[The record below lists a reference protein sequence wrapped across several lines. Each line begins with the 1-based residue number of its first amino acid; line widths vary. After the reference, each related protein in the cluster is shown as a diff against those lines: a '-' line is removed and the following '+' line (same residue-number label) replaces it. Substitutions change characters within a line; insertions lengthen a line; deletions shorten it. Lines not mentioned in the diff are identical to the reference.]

1 MMFPVNTGQ
10 HWSLLVL
17 KTATLELY
25 SIDSGYGKIFAHSD
39 LQYAPFISTLEKVLK
54 LNNRAITRSPKRLPC
69 TVQPNGFD
77 CGYHVVINAHSLADF
92 VVNEGHDDEDGNLFL
107 NLDLT
112 SWLAPI
118 STPTD
123 VRNYRKLLERKVAA
137 LPFAMPP
144 VPEDPPESPT
154 LDLTSGASK

>member
-17 KTATLELY
+17 TTATLELY
-25 SIDSGYGKIFAHSD
+25 SIDSGYSKIFAHSD
-39 LQYAPFISTLEKVLK
+39 LQYAPFICTLEQVLK
-54 LNNRAITRSPKRLPC
+54 LNRNAITRSPKRLPC

-112 SWLAPI
+112 AWLAPI

-123 VRNYRKLLERKVAA
+123 VRNYRKLLEKKVAA
-137 LPFAMPP
+137 LPFAKNT
-144 VPEDPPESPT
+144 ELAEPPESPT
-154 LDLTSGASK
+154 LDLTK

>member
-1 MMFPVNTGQ
+1 MMFPVSTGQ

-25 SIDSGYGKIFAHSD
+25 SIDSGVGKIFAHSD
-39 LQYAPFISTLEKVLK
+39 LQYAPFISTLEQVLK

-69 TVQPNGFD
+69 AVQPNGFD

-92 VVNEGHDDEDGNLFL
+92 VVNEGHDDDDGNLFL

-112 SWLAPI
+112 AWLAPI

-123 VRNYRKLLERKVAA
+123 VRNYRKLLEKKVAA
-137 LPFAMPP
+137 LPFAKNTELAEPLG
-144 VPEDPPESPT
+144 SPT
-154 LDLTSGASK
+154 LDLTK

>member
-25 SIDSGYGKIFAHSD
+25 SIDSGYSKIFAHSD
-39 LQYAPFISTLEKVLK
+39 LQYAPCISTLEQVLK
-54 LNNRAITRSPKRLPC
+54 LNNRAISRSPKRLPC

-92 VVNEGHDDEDGNLFL
+92 VVNEGHDDDDGNLFL

-112 SWLAPI
+112 AWLAPI

-123 VRNYRKLLERKVAA
+123 VRNYRKVLEKKVAA
-137 LPFAMPP
+137 LPFAKNTDLAEPP
-144 VPEDPPESPT
+144 GYPP
-154 LDLTSGASK
+154 LDLTK